1 MAELVQVRP
10 QGISIKEVSGMALS
24 SVMTSDTGG
33 ITGGPMSQSQGT
45 VLVVD
50 NDPLVLELVSRSLS
64 REGYRVAT
72 ALRGDEGLR
81 LARELRPAAILL
93 DVVMPGMDGWAVLTA
108 LKADPDL
115 SATPVV
121 MLTMVDDR
129 NKGFAL
135 GASDYQV
142 KPIDR
147 NRLAAILRKFK
158 ERRSPRSVLIVED
171 DAANREILARWV
183 RQEGWSAVDVDNGQ
197 VALERVAQSPPDL
210 ILLDLLMPVMDG
222 FAFIRELHKTEAFRR
237 IPIVVLTAKEL
248 GKEDRLELSGSVG
261 KILQKGSYNRDV
273 VLREIRELVGHSS
286 KQK

>member
-1 MAELVQVRP
+1 MTP
-10 QGISIKEVSGMALS
+10 S
-24 SVMTSDTGG
+24 SVMTGDTGG
-33 ITGGPMSQSQGT
+33 TTGGARLLSQDT

-64 REGYRVAT
+64 RENYKVVT
-72 ALRGDEGLR
+72 TLRGDEGLR

-93 DVVMPGMDGWAVLTA
+93 DVVMPGMDGWTVLTA

-115 SATPVV
+115 SAIPVV

-135 GASDYQV
+135 GASDYLI
-142 KPIDR
+142 KPIER
-147 NRLAAILRKFK
+147 NRLAAILRRFRGKK
-158 ERRSPRSVLIVED
+158 SPRSVLIVED
-171 DAANREILARWV
+171 DASNREILARWV
-183 RQEGWSAVDVDNGQ
+183 RQEGWSAIEVDNGQ
-197 VALERVAQSPPDL
+197 VALERVAQSPPEL

-222 FAFIRELHKTEAFRR
+222 FAFIRELHKTQGFRR

-248 GKEDRLELSGSVG
+248 GKEDRLELSGAVG

-273 VLREIRELVGHSS
+273 VLRE
-286 KQK
+286 